1 MTVFEMIINGDIPST
16 KIYEDDVCIAILDI
30 APRAKGH
37 TLVISKQ
44 VYPTIADAPTETLA
58 HMMDIVKKV
67 DVKMREALSA
77 DGTNVIINN
86 SPASGQEVPH
96 LHIHVIP
103 RKAGDGNLHH
113 GGDKDPGGLC
123 GAPECVQLHSGR
135 PGSGKGRV
143 CDYKQPDG
151 GAYL

>member
-1 MTVFEMIINGDIPST
+1 MTVFEMIINRDIPST

-67 DVKMREALSA
+67 DVKMREALGA

-103 RKAGDGNLHH
+103 RYKDDGISLFPPSMKYED
-113 GGDKDPGGLC
+113 GE
-123 GAPECVQLHSGR
+123 ASEYGR
-135 PGSGKGRV
+135 KL
-143 CDYKQPDG
+143 
-151 GAYL
+151 AL

>member
-16 KIYEDDVCIAILDI
+16 KIYEDDICLAILDI
-30 APRAKGH
+30 APRSKGH
-37 TLVISKQ
+37 TLVISKK
-44 VYPTIADAPTETLA
+44 VYPTLAEAPSETVS

-67 DVKMREALSA
+67 DRKMREELGA

-103 RKAGDGNLHH
+103 RFKDDGISFFPPSMKYEE
-113 GGDKDPGGLC
+113 GEAAKY
-123 GAPECVQLHSGR
+123 GR
-135 PGSGKGRV
+135 KL
-143 CDYKQPDG
+143 
-151 GAYL
+151 AL

>member
-16 KIYEDDVCIAILDI
+16 KIYEDDICLAILDI
-30 APRAKGH
+30 APRSKGH
-37 TLVISKQ
+37 TLVISKK
-44 VYPTIADAPTETLA
+44 VYPTLAEAPSETVS

-67 DVKMREALSA
+67 DRKMREELEA

-103 RKAGDGNLHH
+103 RFKDDGISFFPPSMKYEE
-113 GGDKDPGGLC
+113 GE
-123 GAPECVQLHSGR
+123 AAEYGR
-135 PGSGKGRV
+135 KL
-143 CDYKQPDG
+143 
-151 GAYL
+151 AL

>member
-16 KIYEDDVCIAILDI
+16 KIYEDDLCIAILDI
-30 APRAKGH
+30 APRTKGH
-37 TLVISKQ
+37 TLVISKK
-44 VYPTIADAPTETLA
+44 VYPTIADAPSETVA

-67 DVKMREALSA
+67 DGKMRSVLKA

-103 RKAGDGNLHH
+103 RFKDDGISFFPPST
-113 GGDKDPGGLC
+113 KY
-123 GAPECVQLHSGR
+123 EEEEMSEYGR
-135 PGSGKGRV
+135 KL
-143 CDYKQPDG
+143 
-151 GAYL
+151 AL